1 MVSRI
6 SEALTLPEEKID
18 ILFFDLQEADPDILY
33 EAVNNGVLLK
43 NESPELLGES
53 IEKLSLYLIQNEFI
67 ITRAKQLRHEQ
78 LEVFCADWYRQSGD
92 GCEVEIEFLT
102 DKKGS
107 KEDVVIEVQKGW
119 HADLTRIVYLW
130 DLTDQEPLESANI
143 RIIED
148 ITESYR

>member
-1 MVSRI
+1 MIKYDLDMLKQSLRNSPEVAAAYLFGSAATNAPVVNDLDILLLVYPHIDKNTAYFDLVCRI
-6 SEALTLPEEKID
+6 SEALALPEGKID

-78 LEVFCADWYRQSGD
+78 LEVFCG
-92 GCEVEIEFLT
+92 T
-102 DKKGS
+102 
-107 KEDVVIEVQKGW
+107 
-119 HADLTRIVYLW
+119 
-130 DLTDQEPLESANI
+130 
-143 RIIED
+143 
-148 ITESYR
+148 

>member
-1 MVSRI
+1 MIKYDLDMLKQSLRNSPEVAAAYLFGSAATNAPVVNDLDILLLVYPDIDKNTAYFDLVCRI
-6 SEALTLPEEKID
+6 SEALALPEGKID

-78 LEVFCADWYRQSGD
+78 LEVFCG
-92 GCEVEIEFLT
+92 T
-102 DKKGS
+102 
-107 KEDVVIEVQKGW
+107 
-119 HADLTRIVYLW
+119 
-130 DLTDQEPLESANI
+130 
-143 RIIED
+143 
-148 ITESYR
+148 

>member
-1 MVSRI
+1 MIKYDLDLLKQSLRNSPEVAAAYLFGSVATNAPVVNDLDILLLVYPHIDKNTAYFDLVCRI
-6 SEALTLPEEKID
+6 SEALALPEGKID

-78 LEVFCADWYRQSGD
+78 LEVFCG
-92 GCEVEIEFLT
+92 T
-102 DKKGS
+102 
-107 KEDVVIEVQKGW
+107 
-119 HADLTRIVYLW
+119 
-130 DLTDQEPLESANI
+130 
-143 RIIED
+143 
-148 ITESYR
+148 

>member
-1 MVSRI
+1 MLKQSLRNSPEVAAAYLFGSAATNAPVVNDLDILLLVYPHIDKNTAYFDLVCRI
-6 SEALTLPEEKID
+6 SEALALPEGKID

-78 LEVFCADWYRQSGD
+78 LEVFCG
-92 GCEVEIEFLT
+92 T
-102 DKKGS
+102 
-107 KEDVVIEVQKGW
+107 
-119 HADLTRIVYLW
+119 
-130 DLTDQEPLESANI
+130 
-143 RIIED
+143 
-148 ITESYR
+148 

>member
-1 MVSRI
+1 MIKYDFDMLKQTLRNSPEVAAAYLFGSAATNAPVVNDLDILLLVYPHIDKNTAYFDLVCRI
-6 SEALTLPEEKID
+6 SEALALPEGKID

-78 LEVFCADWYRQSGD
+78 LEVFCG
-92 GCEVEIEFLT
+92 T
-102 DKKGS
+102 
-107 KEDVVIEVQKGW
+107 
-119 HADLTRIVYLW
+119 
-130 DLTDQEPLESANI
+130 
-143 RIIED
+143 
-148 ITESYR
+148 